1 VDSEKINHFLTALGL
16 GRDVRTMTRIVLQS
30 KINTS
35 RVTSIVETVL
45 KWFIVSALLILLA
58 TAVAKGIGASGDGR
72 ILSHPAPLLGLL
84 TNRQTMLI
92 AVVLEV
98 LVIGLVLRE
107 RDFVR
112 KAAFIA
118 WIGMVFLAYRV
129 GLWSIGYKGSCGCL
143 GNVTDTLGITPA
155 TADLVS
161 GAMLAYLLIGS

>member
-1 VDSEKINHFLTALGL
+1 MSPTHSRGWDEKLTRWFVVSAVIVLALTAL
-16 GRDVRTMTRIVLQS
+16 
-30 KINTS
+30 
-35 RVTSIVETVL
+35 
-45 KWFIVSALLILLA
+45 
-58 TAVAKGIGASGDGR
+58 AKGIAASGDAR

-107 RDFVR
+107 REIVR

-118 WIGMVFLAYRV
+118 WISTVFLAYRI
-129 GLWSIGYKGSCGCL
+129 GLWSTGNTASCGCL
-143 GNVTDTLGITPA
+143 GNVTDTLGIAPT

-161 GAMLAYLLIGS
+161 GAMLAYMLIGSYAILIWKAVAHLRARRGGSLATAS